1 MYTEKPWIQEH
12 QVYARKKGY
21 LFRTE
26 VLIFKKHIL
35 PGKVGP
41 NKYNRNNYYDNSW
54 HEMTTTCVLGTAVGA
69 LRILTLQGGTLQGRH
84 YYPQK
89 KLRCSTFKYFGQGHW
104 KWWDLNSIGLLQC
117 LSQPHS
123 LIHPFQSL
131 MKGIQGAQHNGYL
144 WSCISTN
151 LTVQG
156 RKKVTCRS
164 QTRSWGARAQEL
176 SPLLCNGVL
185 STVTN
190 AGSWA
195 KLPSFASKQLCDH
208 KQAT

>member
-26 VLIFKKHIL
+26 VLTFKKHIL

-69 LRILTLQGGTLQGRH
+69 LRMLTLQGGTLQGRH

-131 MKGIQGAQHNGYL
+131 MKGIQGAQHIRLLVKLHQYQSDCTGEEEGNVQKSDSELG
-144 WSCISTN
+144 SESTG
-151 LTVQG
+151 TVAPPLQRSTG
-156 RKKVTCRS
+156 NCHKRRFVS
-164 QTRSWGARAQEL
+164 QT
-176 SPLLCNGVL
+176 
-185 STVTN
+185 T
-190 AGSWA
+190 
-195 KLPSFASKQLCDH
+195 
-208 KQAT
+208 